1 MQTKRLI
8 LFFLLWLHSAAVDAA
23 GGVVE
28 ISKESDGK
36 IKLEARESTIE
47 SIVTKFYEDCGI
59 EIKGLADRAQEK
71 ISFSYIAGSSEDLLK
86 GLLRKIGVKNYAFE
100 FADATLKRLVVIPTA
115 ADNIASL
122 PTPSNAS
129 SNLKELASIA
139 QVQSIVDASQ
149 AETAGLQEGDII
161 LEYDGVS
168 ISSAQQLVNEVEKKA
183 HLAQIEMVIVRQK
196 IATRMILN
204 GGFIG
209 VRVLTKKIPR
219 TEYNTFQ

>member
-1 MQTKRLI
+1 
-8 LFFLLWLHSAAVDAA
+8 
-23 GGVVE
+23 VE
-28 ISKESDGK
+28 ISKEPDGR
-36 IKLEARESTIE
+36 IKLEARESTIG
-47 SIVTKFYEDCGI
+47 SIVTKFYEDYAI

-71 ISFSYIAGSSEDLLK
+71 ISFSYIAESLEDLLK
-86 GLLRKIGVKNYAFE
+86 GLLRNIGVKNYAFE
-100 FADATLKRLVVIPTA
+100 FADATLKRLVVIPTTA
-115 ADNIASL
+115 NNIVSL
-122 PTPSNAS
+122 PTQSHAP
-129 SNLKELASIA
+129 SNLKELVSIA

-183 HLAQIEMVIVRQK
+183 HLAQIELVIVRQK

-209 VRVLTKKIPR
+209 VRILTKKIPR
-219 TEYNTFQ
+219 AEFNTFQ